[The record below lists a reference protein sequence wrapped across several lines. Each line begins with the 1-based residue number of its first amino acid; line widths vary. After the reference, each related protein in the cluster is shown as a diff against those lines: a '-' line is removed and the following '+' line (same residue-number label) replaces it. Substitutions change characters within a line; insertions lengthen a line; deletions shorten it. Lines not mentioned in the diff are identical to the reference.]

1 MSAEHTA
8 VKAPVFPFNRF
19 PGTDVILGTEMK
31 STGEVMGIDADFAQ
45 AFAKS
50 QLAAS
55 NVLPTEGKIFLSVKD
70 ADKQD
75 LIPLA
80 KDLAEMGFNLCATG
94 GTCTI
99 LQDSGLEVERINKV
113 MEGHPHIVDS
123 IINGDIDL
131 VINTTKGP
139 QALSDS
145 MSIRRE
151 TVMNRIPY
159 FTLLTS
165 ARAGIQAIH
174 ALKTRDMD
182 VKPLQDY
189 FPDEDEEVRVA

>member
-1 MSAEHTA
+1 
-8 VKAPVFPFNRF
+8 
-19 PGTDVILGTEMK
+19 
-31 STGEVMGIDADFAQ
+31 
-45 AFAKS
+45 
-50 QLAAS
+50 
-55 NVLPTEGKIFLSVKD
+55 
-70 ADKQD
+70 
-75 LIPLA
+75 
-80 KDLAEMGFNLCATG
+80 MGFNLCATG

-139 QALSDS
+139 QALADS

-165 ARAGIQAIH
+165 AKAGIQAIH

-189 FPDEDEEVRVA
+189 FPDEDEAVRVA